1 MGPENKTGSN
11 NITSIAVM
19 SQSSSFFNNQISDAS
34 GDSTPMQVAHDGAIN
49 IDLQNIT
56 LQGDQRA
63 QVTAVDLET
72 GTTYDL
78 GTQRLHSN
86 QASLLVDLRGQL
98 DQSHI
103 REAGDDFSFTVTI
116 QSHEGGNTIAG
127 DKFSQILTVANA
139 SKGIIKGDETVNDFE
154 HERGEETAA
163 IQVYQGLGG
172 TDSIS
177 LKGYS
182 RNDVAFFNGKNQ
194 LDNASASELGQQ
206 AFYGGT
212 VFDSLVLN
220 NGDEIYMQGIENLHF
235 DDVSI
240 NLSPRLD
247 DQSREQ
253 WNIQA
258 MDVNGA
264 WRFNTGNDN
273 VILASLDTGFTGNA
287 DYTPR
292 FHTDLAGVNYRN
304 RWASSSDNTHG
315 HMAMSVM
322 GSAHRGDDV
331 AGIAPDA
338 PLVAYNVYGNGSML
352 LQTAIQDALQQ
363 RQPHQKVVFQ
373 GGIQGNS
380 WWNHS
385 PSRQRRDMESL
396 LESSEEHGFFAIAA
410 GNGGP
415 GGNLNDPLYRQRVSG
430 LAHGSKDF
438 NNIASVGAL
447 TYTGTSWK
455 DGVINPTGTDLATY
469 SNRGDGLT
477 LVAPTNSRALA
488 DADGSVRTFTGTSA
502 ANPNLAGVA
511 ALVWSEFSDLSG
523 GELREILTSSATDLG
538 SGGYDHTFGHG
549 LVNAEAAIRRTHA
562 LAHNPDLASL
572 WSHQDFLA

>member
-1 MGPENKTGSN
+1 MGPENKTWGN
-11 NITSIAVM
+11 NITSIAIM

-72 GTTYDL
+72 GTSYDL

-103 REAGDDFSFTVTI
+103 REAGD
-116 QSHEGGNTIAG
+116 
-127 DKFSQILTVANA
+127 KFSQILTVANA
-139 SKGIIKGDETVNDFE
+139 SMEIIKGDETVNDFE

-177 LKGYS
+177 LKGFS

-273 VILASLDTGFTGNA
+273 VILASLDK
-287 DYTPR
+287 
-292 FHTDLAGVNYRN
+292 
-304 RWASSSDNTHG
+304 
-315 HMAMSVM
+315 
-322 GSAHRGDDV
+322 
-331 AGIAPDA
+331 
-338 PLVAYNVYGNGSML
+338 
-352 LQTAIQDALQQ
+352 
-363 RQPHQKVVFQ
+363 QK
-373 GGIQGNS
+373 
-380 WWNHS
+380 
-385 PSRQRRDMESL
+385 
-396 LESSEEHGFFAIAA
+396 
-410 GNGGP
+410 
-415 GGNLNDPLYRQRVSG
+415 
-430 LAHGSKDF
+430 
-438 NNIASVGAL
+438 
-447 TYTGTSWK
+447 
-455 DGVINPTGTDLATY
+455 
-469 SNRGDGLT
+469 
-477 LVAPTNSRALA
+477 
-488 DADGSVRTFTGTSA
+488 
-502 ANPNLAGVA
+502 
-511 ALVWSEFSDLSG
+511 
-523 GELREILTSSATDLG
+523 
-538 SGGYDHTFGHG
+538 
-549 LVNAEAAIRRTHA
+549 
-562 LAHNPDLASL
+562 
-572 WSHQDFLA
+572 

>member
-139 SKGIIKGDETVNDFE
+139 SRGIIKGDETVNDFE

-163 IQVYQGLGG
+163 IQIYQGLGG

-177 LKGYS
+177 LKGFS
-182 RNDVAFFNGKNQ
+182 RNDVAFFNGKDQ

-212 VFDSLVLN
+212 VFDSHVLN

-247 DQSREQ
+247 DQSRKQ

-273 VILASLDTGFTGNA
+273 VILASLDTGFAGNA
-287 DYTPR
+287 NHTPR
-292 FHTDLAGVNYRN
+292 FHPDLASVNYRN
-304 RWASSSDNTHG
+304 RWASTSKNTHG

-338 PLVAYNVYGNGSML
+338 PLLAYNVYSDGMWL
-352 LQTAIQDALQQ
+352 HTA
-363 RQPHQKVVFQ
+363 
-373 GGIQGNS
+373 
-380 WWNHS
+380 
-385 PSRQRRDMESL
+385 
-396 LESSEEHGFFAIAA
+396 
-410 GNGGP
+410 
-415 GGNLNDPLYRQRVSG
+415 
-430 LAHGSKDF
+430 
-438 NNIASVGAL
+438 
-447 TYTGTSWK
+447 
-455 DGVINPTGTDLATY
+455 
-469 SNRGDGLT
+469 
-477 LVAPTNSRALA
+477 
-488 DADGSVRTFTGTSA
+488 
-502 ANPNLAGVA
+502 
-511 ALVWSEFSDLSG
+511 
-523 GELREILTSSATDLG
+523 
-538 SGGYDHTFGHG
+538 
-549 LVNAEAAIRRTHA
+549 
-562 LAHNPDLASL
+562 
-572 WSHQDFLA
+572 